1 MPIGA
6 SRGAAG
12 CQLGGTVGEHPYHRR
27 AFGGDPVDSLV
38 RPAMGKN
45 GGSKASMGL
54 GRGLFLQFVA
64 VRAVCSKTGPDRSLC
79 QLKRTA
85 RSDRFDQFMLF
96 VQDRSRPVSVPSE
109 MKCTVRS
116 FRAVGA
122 VCPIS
127 LFVSQA
133 ERERQKLERAREEQ
147 EAREAAEQADQL
159 MRDRAEE
166 LERMKREQ
174 QRLQDEL
181 DALKKAKVCCH
192 VAGLWFSFHGLTL
205 RCKT

>member
-1 MPIGA
+1 MPAGRNRWRA
-6 SRGAAG
+6 PVPPPSFWRRSSRS
-12 CQLGGTVGEHPYHRR
+12 LGN
-27 AFGGDPVDSLV
+27 
-38 RPAMGKN
+38 GKEWRKQSIN
-45 GGSKASMGL
+45 GPWKRSV
-54 GRGLFLQFVA
+54 F
-64 VRAVCSKTGPDRSLC
+64 AVCSKTGLDRSLC

-96 VQDRSRPVSVPSE
+96 VQDRSRPVFVPSE
-109 MKCTVRS
+109 MNCPVRS
-116 FRAVGA
+116 LRAVGA

-127 LFVSQA
+127 LFVSEA
-133 ERERQKLERAREEQ
+133 ERERQELERAREEQ
-147 EAREAAEQADQL
+147 EARKAAEQADQL

-192 VAGLWFSFHGLTL
+192 VAGLWFSFHGPTL
-205 RCKT
+205 RCTT

>member
-1 MPIGA
+1 MPIGP

-27 AFGGDPVDSLV
+27 AFGGDPVVDPVV

-85 RSDRFDQFMLF
+85 RSDRFDRFMLF

-109 MKCTVRS
+109 MNCMFGPIVSCSLCSLTHFVVCLTGRKREAGGGAGAPGG
-116 FRAVGA
+116 RGARGGQAGGPADARPGRGVGA
-122 VCPIS
+122 PP
-127 LFVSQA
+127 
-133 ERERQKLERAREEQ
+133 
-147 EAREAAEQADQL
+147 
-159 MRDRAEE
+159 
-166 LERMKREQ
+166 
-174 QRLQDEL
+174 
-181 DALKKAKVCCH
+181 H
-192 VAGLWFSFHGLTL
+192 
-205 RCKT
+205 